1 MSTQLLIYE
10 KTAPVTNQRH
20 RDWSIKKGADCTFAK
35 HVNAVP
41 LTAVEFGAASAEYAI
56 VFTGTAGAYMPTVIL
71 GMRDRQNLY
80 LNEDGSWRAKYL
92 PAFIRRYPFVFASDE
107 GGKRFTLCLDE
118 AFSGCNQTGLGERL
132 FDAEGT
138 RTQYLEGVLNFLQQY
153 QGQFQLTQ
161 AFCKKLHELDLLEPM
176 QAQINLPTGE
186 KVALTGF
193 MAVNRDRMKKLSG
206 EKLAEL
212 VQTNE
217 LELIY
222 IHLQSIRNV
231 SAMADRLS
239 GTLSADGQ
247 ALSAGE
253 STAQASSDTTNN
265 GNGTDGGKQ
274 KLLAG
279 LAT

>member
-10 KTAPVTNQRH
+10 KAVPVTNQRH
-20 RDWSIKKGADCTFAK
+20 RDWSVKKGADYTFAK

-41 LTAVEFGAASAEYAI
+41 LTAVEFSAASAEYAI
-56 VFTGTAGAYMPTVIL
+56 VFIGTGETVMPSVLL

-92 PAFIRRYPFVFASDE
+92 PAFIRRYPFVFASSDE
-107 GGKRFTLCLDE
+107 GNRFTLCLDE

-132 FDAEGT
+132 FDAEGS

-176 QAQINLPTGE
+176 QAQIALPTGE
-186 KVALTGF
+186 KIALAGF
-193 MAVNRDRMKKLSG
+193 MAVNRDRLKKLSG

-212 VQTNE
+212 VQANE

-222 IHLQSIRNV
+222 IHLQSLRNISV
-231 SAMADRLS
+231 MVERLS
-239 GTLSADGQ
+239 GTLSADSQ
-247 ALSAGE
+247 AQSAGE
-253 STAQASSDTTNN
+253 STAQKD
-265 GNGTDGGKQ
+265 
-274 KLLAG
+274 LLA
-279 LAT
+279 AQAI

>member
-10 KTAPVTNQRH
+10 KAVPVTNQRH
-20 RDWSIKKGADCTFAK
+20 RDWSIKKGADYTFAQ

-41 LTAVEFGAASAEYAI
+41 LTAVEFSAAAAEYAI
-56 VFTGTAGAYMPTVIL
+56 VFTGTAEALMPAVIL

-92 PAFIRRYPFVFASDE
+92 PAFIRRYPFVFASSDE
-107 GGKRFTLCLDE
+107 GKRFTLCLDE
-118 AFSGCNQTGLGERL
+118 AFSGCNQAGLGERL
-132 FDAEGT
+132 FDAQGT

-176 QAQINLPTGE
+176 QAQVTLPTGE
-186 KVALTGF
+186 KIALTGF
-193 MAVNRDRMKKLSG
+193 MAVNRDRLKKLMG
-206 EKLAEL
+206 EKLSEL

-222 IHLQSIRNV
+222 IHLQSLRNV
-231 SAMADRLS
+231 SVMADRLS
-239 GTLSADGQ
+239 GTLSPDGQ
-247 ALSAGE
+247 AESSGE
-253 STAQASSDTTNN
+253 STAQASLDA
-265 GNGTDGGKQ
+265 TDKGADKGK
-274 KLLAG
+274 KKPLTAV
-279 LAT
+279 AT

>member
-1 MSTQLLIYE
+1 MSTQLLMYE
-10 KTAPVTNQRH
+10 KAAPVTNQRH
-20 RDWSIKKGADCTFAK
+20 RDWSVKKGADCSFAK

-56 VFTGTAGAYMPTVIL
+56 VFTGTAEAIMPAVIL
-71 GMRDRQNLY
+71 GMRDRQNLF

-92 PAFIRRYPFVFASDE
+92 PAFIRRYPFVFATDD

-118 AFSGCNQTGLGERL
+118 AFSGCNQSGLGERL

-161 AFCKKLHELDLLEPM
+161 AFCKKLRELDLLEPM
-176 QAQINLPTGE
+176 QAQITRPTGE
-186 KVALTGF
+186 KIALAGF
-193 MAVNRDRMKKLSG
+193 MAVNRDRLKKLSG

-212 VQTNE
+212 MQTNE

-222 IHLQSIRNV
+222 LHLQSIRNISV
-231 SAMADRLS
+231 MADRLS
-239 GTLSADGQ
+239 GSLSPDGK
-247 ALSAGE
+247 AENAGE
-253 STAQASSDTTNN
+253 STAQASHDGSDH
-265 GNGTDGGKQ
+265 GTGIDRGK
-274 KLLAG
+274 KNLLAAQ
-279 LAT
+279 AT

>member
-92 PAFIRRYPFVFASDE
+92 PAFIRRYPFVFASSDD
-107 GGKRFTLCLDE
+107 GTRFTLCLDE
-118 AFSGCNQTGLGERL
+118 AFSGCNQAGLGERL

-222 IHLQSIRNV
+222 IHLHSIRNV
-231 SAMADRLS
+231 SVMADRLS
-239 GTLSADGQ
+239 GTLSPD
-247 ALSAGE
+247 SRAGGVGE
-253 STAQASSDTTNN
+253 PTTQ
-265 GNGTDGGKQ
+265 GNPGETDEPGAEEGTQ
-274 KLLAG
+274 KPMAVPMR
-279 LAT
+279 

>member
-10 KTAPVTNQRH
+10 KVEPVTNQRH
-20 RDWSIKKGADCTFAK
+20 RGWSIKKSTDCTFAK

-41 LTAVEFGAASAEYAI
+41 LTALEFGLAEAEYAI
-56 VFTGTAGAYMPTVIL
+56 VFTGTGETVMPSVIL
-71 GMRDRQNLY
+71 GMRDKQNLY

-107 GGKRFTLCLDE
+107 GGTRFTLCLDE
-118 AFSGCNQTGLGERL
+118 AFSGCNQAGLGERL

-161 AFCKKLHELDLLEPM
+161 RFCKKLHELDLLEPM
-176 QAQINLPTGE
+176 QAQITLPSGE
-186 KVALTGF
+186 KTALAGF
-193 MAVNRDRMKKLSG
+193 MAVNRDRLKKLSA

-212 VQTNE
+212 VHSNE

-222 IHLQSIRNV
+222 IHLQSIRNL
-231 SAMADRLS
+231 SLLADRLS
-239 GTLSADGQ
+239 GALGPDGPDERG
-247 ALSAGE
+247 GE
-253 STAQASSDTTNN
+253 STAWARADATEKGNKTVVAAQAT
-265 GNGTDGGKQ
+265 
-274 KLLAG
+274 
-279 LAT
+279 